1 MRNNAVCKT
10 GRELSIHTKMGV
22 YFLHSHSSRMCSNQ
36 YSLTTLAI
44 IQSEDSRHLN
54 FQNVLPSASHA
65 YMWSLYQR
73 MQDILARQ
81 YIYFFLCSYFIVL

>member
-1 MRNNAVCKT
+1 MRNNALCKT

-54 FQNVLPSASHA
+54 FQMYFQVLLTLTCGVFIRGCKTFLQGSTYH
-65 YMWSLYQR
+65 
-73 MQDILARQ
+73 
-81 YIYFFLCSYFIVL
+81 FFLCSYFIVL